1 MKFLAYIFT
10 NLGSEGPEGPANA
23 SFYLGTTLEGQVTLN
38 AGIQMWQVPYTG
50 TYIIESRG
58 AAGANGTCYKRGGSA
73 RTWHRGGQPRS
84 QGFSLFVIGK
94 SGKGPGTGRS
104 HDFQHPDIVG
114 VNKL

>member
-1 MKFLAYIFT
+1 MRPR
-10 NLGSEGPEGPANA
+10 GPGNEDDTVA
-23 SFYLGTTLEGQVTLN
+23 S
-38 AGIQMWQVPYTG
+38 
-50 TYIIESRG
+50 
-58 AAGANGTCYKRGGSA
+58 
-73 RTWHRGGQPRS
+73 QPRS